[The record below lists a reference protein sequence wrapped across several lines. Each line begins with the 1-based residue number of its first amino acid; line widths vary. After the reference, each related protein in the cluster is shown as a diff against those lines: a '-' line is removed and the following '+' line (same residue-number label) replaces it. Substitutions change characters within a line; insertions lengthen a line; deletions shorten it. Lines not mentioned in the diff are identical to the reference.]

1 MILFFFLCICHLRVF
16 ILPQKTHSLI
26 VIHKTVTSFNCN
38 VWDCTEFLIHH
49 FLNRL
54 EKQAKILAKVRPC
67 YYYQLLLIKCC
78 RNKVKTVKLH
88 GDSPLP
94 TNFRTLLAEE
104 CGYYWYVPH
113 HHRYC
118 VHTQFS
124 SQLALALLTSS
135 IYRQISIVFAR
146 FMHRKAVIIALHTYF
161 NTQF

>member
-104 CGYYWYVPH
+104 CGYYWFAPH
-113 HHRYC
+113 WSLLRSYS
-118 VHTQFS
+118 VHAIS
-124 SQLALALLTSS
+124 SRFLNTICKC
-135 IYRQISIVFAR
+135 IYTQISIVFAR
-146 FMHRKAVIIALHTYF
+146 FMHRKADIIALHTYF
-161 NTQF
+161 NT